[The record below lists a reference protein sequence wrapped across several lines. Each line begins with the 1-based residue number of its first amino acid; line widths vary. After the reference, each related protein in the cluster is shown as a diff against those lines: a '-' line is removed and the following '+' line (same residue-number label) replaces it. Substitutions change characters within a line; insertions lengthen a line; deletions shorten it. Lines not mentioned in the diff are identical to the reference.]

1 VRVLV
6 VDDLAYNRRSLKGV
20 FQSAGYQV
28 ATAEDGEAA
37 LRVLRTDRPDVVVTD
52 ILMPNLD
59 GFQLCRAMKTDAN
72 LAGIAVVFYTGSYTD
87 PKDREFGM
95 SLGAAAYLTKPAEP
109 RDLLKAVSLAL
120 GQPEPVMQARRHLA
134 ETFSTAYADRLASKL
149 QDKVTELQKAFL
161 ELDESYTGT
170 VAALALA
177 LASREGLSPV
187 EAERPARLAQL
198 FCERVAPDLA
208 ADPNVFRGF
217 LLHDVGKLALPDGLL
232 TKLGALSPE
241 ERTQF
246 QRLPSVAADLL
257 HNVPGLGRAL
267 EIVRHHTEHWNGS
280 GYPAGLRGETI
291 PLSARVFA
299 VANSFEAMVTG
310 RPYRARI
317 SVDWAVTEIRARAGT
332 QFDPGLTEE
341 FCAMVTAMR
350 ER

>member
-37 LRVLRTDRPDVVVTD
+37 LRLIRTDCPDVVVTD
-52 ILMPNLD
+52 ILMPNVD
-59 GFQLCRAMKTDAN
+59 GFQLCRAIKSDPA
-72 LAGIAVVFYTGSYTD
+72 LARAVVVFYTGSYTD

-95 SLGAAAYLTKPAEP
+95 ALGASSYLTKPLEPKELLAEVA
-109 RDLLKAVSLAL
+109 RAV
-120 GQPEPVMQARRHLA
+120 GQPEPSMQPRRNLA

-149 QDKVTELQKAFL
+149 QDKVAELQRAYL
-161 ELDESYTGT
+161 SLDESYTGT

-177 LASREGLSPV
+177 LSAREGLSPI

-208 ADPNVFRGF
+208 ADPNIFRGF
-217 LLHDVGKLALPDGLL
+217 LLHDIGKLTLPDGLL
-232 TKLGALSPE
+232 TKLGALSDE
-241 ERTQF
+241 ERSLIR
-246 QRLPSVAADLL
+246 QRPVVASDILRS
-257 HNVPGLGRAL
+257 VPGLGAAVA
-267 EIVRHHTEHWNGS
+267 IVRHHNECWDGS
-280 GYPAGLRGETI
+280 GYPEGLKGEAI
-291 PLSARVFA
+291 PLGARIFTI
-299 VANSFEAMVTG
+299 ANAFEAMTTG
-310 RPYRARI
+310 RPYRAKI
-317 SVDWAVTEIRARAGT
+317 SVDWAVAEIRARAGT

-350 ER
+350 DR